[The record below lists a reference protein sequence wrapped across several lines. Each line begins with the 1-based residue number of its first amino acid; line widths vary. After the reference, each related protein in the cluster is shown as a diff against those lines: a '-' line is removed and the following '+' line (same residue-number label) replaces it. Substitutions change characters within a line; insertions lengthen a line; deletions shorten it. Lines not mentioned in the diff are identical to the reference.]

1 MKVEILT
8 LCDYAQAYG
17 DRLTIV
23 GAFSTINAEKF
34 PINMSDVTL
43 VVKIVLDENDNK
55 KHDISVLIK
64 KESDS
69 EPIVGPISTPLDMSE
84 SKGNFITANL
94 ILKIGHLT
102 IPSQGKYDIVFSF
115 DGTDTVSQISAIVP
129 KQ

>member
-69 EPIVGPISTPLDMSE
+69 EPIVVQYQHLWTCQKVREISSP
-84 SKGNFITANL
+84 L
-94 ILKIGHLT
+94 IL
-102 IPSQGKYDIVFSF
+102 Y
-115 DGTDTVSQISAIVP
+115 
-129 KQ
+129 